1 MYKWKYVCYF
11 KVLLGKVV
19 KNKWKIMPPAGH
31 NKIQTCI
38 ILELGMFGRNVNN
51 FFLAELGNKHDV

>member
-1 MYKWKYVCYF
+1 
-11 KVLLGKVV
+11 
-19 KNKWKIMPPAGH
+19 MPPAGH

-38 ILELGMFGRNVNN
+38 ILELGMFGRNLNN